1 MANKLTSLIKPQVS
15 KTLTKALLPSA
26 KPVVRQPNAQ
36 QIAAMKIAKTKATPP
51 PTQMDVSKLIP
62 INKTTAPKY
71 TAPAKADVSKLTP
84 IKNVAGLTS
93 ILKKSG

>member
-1 MANKLTSLIKPQVS
+1 MNLSE
-15 KTLTKALLPSA
+15 
-26 KPVVRQPNAQ
+26 
-36 QIAAMKIAKTKATPP
+36 
-51 PTQMDVSKLIP
+51 LIP